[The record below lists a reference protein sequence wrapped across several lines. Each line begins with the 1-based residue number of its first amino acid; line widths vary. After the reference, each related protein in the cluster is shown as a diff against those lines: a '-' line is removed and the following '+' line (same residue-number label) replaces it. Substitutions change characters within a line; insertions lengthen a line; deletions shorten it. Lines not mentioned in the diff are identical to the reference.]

1 MGSGTITLF
10 HVRGIRIG
18 VDYSWFVVLFLII
31 FWLSGFYRD
40 VLGAG
45 DDSLTPYVL
54 AVASALLFF
63 ASILLHEL
71 GHAFVAIRNGI
82 GIQGITLWMFG
93 GIARMERDTDSPGT
107 EFKVAIGGPVVTAL
121 IVVVCA
127 AAGLLLASPDE
138 FRDAALSESG
148 TNTSGAAAVIAWLGS
163 INLLVLLF
171 NLIPAFPLDGG
182 RIARAIA
189 WKVTGERSRATRFA
203 ATLGRGFGYLL
214 MALGLFIV
222 LRGDLIGG
230 LWLGVVGFI
239 LNGAARGAI
248 VQSHVEGRLDGLS
261 VGDVMDR
268 EPVAIPE
275 RLTIEQALDE
285 FFLRYRYPWFP
296 VIDGSSRFIGLLD
309 HGTAEGVDPAERAS
323 RTVADVLA
331 RDEGSLTIRDNAPLE
346 TVLGNEAL
354 RRLGALIAIDGEG
367 RLSGVITVDAVGR
380 ALRDPA
386 TGSTAAL

>member
-18 VDYSWFVVLFLII
+18 VDYSWFFVLFLII
-31 FWLSGFYRD
+31 IWLSGFYRD
-40 VLGAG
+40 VLGDG
-45 DDSLTPYVL
+45 QDSITPYAL

-63 ASILLHEL
+63 GSILLHEL
-71 GHAFVAIRNGI
+71 GHSFVAIRNGI

-93 GIARMERDTDSPGT
+93 GIARMDRDSDSPGT

-127 AAGLLLASPDE
+127 AIGVALAGPGQ
-138 FRDAALSESG
+138 FRDAALTDSG
-148 TNTSGAAAVIAWLGS
+148 TDTSGIAAMIAWLGS
-163 INLLVLLF
+163 INLLVLVF

-182 RIARAIA
+182 RVARAIA
-189 WKVTGERSRATRFA
+189 WRVTGDRARATRFA
-203 ATLGRGFGYLL
+203 ATMGRGFAYLL
-214 MALGLFIV
+214 MALGGFMILT
-222 LRGDLIGG
+222 GDVFGG
-230 LWLGVVGFI
+230 LWIAVIGFI

-248 VQSHVEGRLDGLS
+248 VQSEVEGRLDGIS

-309 HGTAEGVDPAERAS
+309 QGAADSIAPDQRST
-323 RTVADVLA
+323 RTVGEVLA
-331 RDEGSLTIRDNAPLE
+331 RDEGTLTIRDTDPLE
-346 TVLGNEAL
+346 AVLGNEAL
-354 RRLGALIAIDGEG
+354 RRLGALIAIDASG

-380 ALRDPA
+380 ALRDPVPG
-386 TGSTAAL
+386 TPIG